1 MKRSLCLIALLAT
14 CLPALA
20 AEPGHHH
27 HGTSPQQLQLN
38 AGKPWA
44 IDAPLRQAMDN
55 INGAMKQAIPRIH
68 RNQFTNADYQKLGA
82 AVDKEIAY
90 AVANCRLEPRADA
103 MLHLVIAELS
113 AGAEAM
119 QGKGKLSR
127 HDGAVKVIEALYAYG
142 RYFQHPGWIAAG
154 DK

>member
-1 MKRSLCLIALLAT
+1 MKHALTLACLALAT
-14 CLPALA
+14 ILPARA
-20 AEPGHHH
+20 AEHTHAH
-27 HGTSPQQLQLN
+27 RHAPQQLQLN

-55 INGAMKQAIPRIH
+55 INNAMKRAIPRIH
-68 RNQFTNADYQKLGA
+68 GNTFSQADYRKLGET
-82 AVDKEIAY
+82 VDKEIAY
-90 AVANCRLEPRADA
+90 ALANCKLEPKADA

-127 HDGAVKVIEALYAYG
+127 HDGAVKVIDALHAYG
-142 RYFQHPGWIAAG
+142 RFFQHPGWVAAG
-154 DK
+154 GK